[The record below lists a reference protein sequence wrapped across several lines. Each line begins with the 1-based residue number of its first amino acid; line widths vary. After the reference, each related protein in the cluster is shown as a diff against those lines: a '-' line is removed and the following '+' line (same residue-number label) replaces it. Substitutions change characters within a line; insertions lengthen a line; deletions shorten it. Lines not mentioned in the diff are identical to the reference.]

1 MAAHDVDTI
10 IIGPMVRMFGEY
22 GTDDADLVIATY
34 VRQFERFDAAV
45 LAEAWDRTVADFMPS
60 RRQAWPSVALIRK
73 HAERVAE
80 EVAAKAERHAPKN
93 QQDSAWSPDAF
104 AAADRLIRS
113 PMGRAAAREG
123 WITQL
128 HDYCRRARSLPDA
141 SAIAR
146 LKREARLFDDAYGD
160 VCRGNGGMLSGS
172 LRKLGETFL
181 RRRDELA
188 AKVDSTSA
196 NRTIVDDA

>member
-80 EVAAKAERHAPKN
+80 EVAAKAEK
-93 QQDSAWSPDAF
+93 
-104 AAADRLIRS
+104 I
-113 PMGRAAAREG
+113 GRA
-123 WITQL
+123 
-128 HDYCRRARSLPDA
+128 H
-141 SAIAR
+141 
-146 LKREARLFDDAYGD
+146 
-160 VCRGNGGMLSGS
+160 V
-172 LRKLGETFL
+172 
-181 RRRDELA
+181 
-188 AKVDSTSA
+188 
-196 NRTIVDDA
+196 